1 LSKERA
7 DLAEREEI
15 LRQSKAERAEM
26 DVAMESIRAE
36 QTALGARQAEL
47 EKTLEDKELELSR
60 QGEDMVWKNG
70 ELDRLRLA
78 LRDSDRDHRAEISD
92 ARAREAAVAENLA
105 GIQAELA
112 EEKERHEKVT
122 LELAALREDRAQ
134 AATEITM
141 LRGYLEE
148 LKEKVREKE
157 RQILGERE
165 ESRRREGEQ
174 ATRLLREKRKLEA
187 HLREISANRPGAA
200 E

>member
-1 LSKERA
+1 
-7 DLAEREEI
+7 
-15 LRQSKAERAEM
+15 
-26 DVAMESIRAE
+26 MESVQADHG
-36 QTALGARQAEL
+36 TASARVGEL
-47 EKTLEDKELELSR
+47 EKALEDKDTELSR
-60 QGEDMVWKNG
+60 QREDIVWKNG

-78 LRDSDRDHRAEISD
+78 LRDAEREHRAEATE
-92 ARAREAAVAENLA
+92 ARAREAAAAENLA
-105 GIQAELA
+105 GLQAELA
-112 EEKERHEKVT
+112 EMRERHEKVS

-134 AATEITM
+134 AATEISM

-187 HLREISANRPGAA
+187 HLREISAARPGAA